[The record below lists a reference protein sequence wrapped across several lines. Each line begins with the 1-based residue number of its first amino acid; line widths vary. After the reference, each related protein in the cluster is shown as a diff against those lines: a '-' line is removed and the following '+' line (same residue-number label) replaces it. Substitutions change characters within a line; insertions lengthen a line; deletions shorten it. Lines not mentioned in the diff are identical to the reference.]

1 LVPTTFG
8 VLMGFAGLTG
18 LPIHPEAL
26 VRLLS

>member
-1 LVPTTFG
+1 VFG
-8 VLMGFAGLTG
+8 VLMGVAGLAS